1 MGEIMCCGAV
11 SSALILAFLSET
23 GDGPGGRLLQA
34 PLIMGTETAPFALRL
49 SEALPGVCSETPPV
63 PLCHRLVRHTALR
76 PGAVLELQ
84 REKLL

>member
-1 MGEIMCCGAV
+1 
-11 SSALILAFLSET
+11 
-23 GDGPGGRLLQA
+23 
-34 PLIMGTETAPFALRL
+34 MGTETAPFALRL